1 MLHTFVGENLDEVK
15 ETVREPMKHYLNSAV
30 SLVKLASWYFP
41 TFNKLDNGF
50 DEAASKLSEEDM
62 DAILNHA
69 FERYFETSALL
80 GTPETCLEMV
90 EKLKAAGVDDVACL
104 VDFGV
109 DSEEALDHLQ
119 YLNAVKTL
127 ANVGV
132 RETEPVNGN
141 EDYSIPELI
150 KQHNVTH
157 MQCTPSMAKML
168 LLSEDSKAAFKKL
181 DFLMIGGEA
190 FPVNL
195 ANQLGEIVDGKILN
209 MYGPTETTIWSSIF
223 KLSGELDSVPIGKPI
238 ANTEIFLL
246 DENQQLVPIGVPG
259 ELCIGGEGVV
269 RGYFQRPEL
278 TDERF
283 IQHPFNNRTSNKVYR
298 TGDLA
303 CYKKDGVIEFL
314 GRLDHQVKI
323 RGYRIELGEIETA
336 LEKHS
341 LIREAVVIA
350 REDTPGDKRLV
361 AYMVSETPSNPAI
374 SDLRDYLKEKLPE
387 YMIPSTYEFM
397 VLFPLTP
404 NGKVDRLSLPAPEMD
419 RPEMEQEFIAPR
431 TQSEKNLAKLW
442 SEVLNIEE
450 ISIQDNFFDLGGHSL
465 SAVQV
470 TVKIAHSYN
479 VELSLQTFFQASTLA
494 ELATK
499 LEEKLLEQVEGD
511 QLEQLLREVEK
522 KSI

>member
-1 MLHTFVGENLDEVK
+1 
-15 ETVREPMKHYLNSAV
+15 
-30 SLVKLASWYFP
+30 
-41 TFNKLDNGF
+41 
-50 DEAASKLSEEDM
+50 
-62 DAILNHA
+62 
-69 FERYFETSALL
+69 
-80 GTPETCLEMV
+80 
-90 EKLKAAGVDDVACL
+90 
-104 VDFGV
+104 
-109 DSEEALDHLQ
+109 
-119 YLNAVKTL
+119 
-127 ANVGV
+127 
-132 RETEPVNGN
+132 
-141 EDYSIPELI
+141 
-150 KQHNVTH
+150 
-157 MQCTPSMAKML
+157 MAKML
-168 LLSEDSKAAFKKL
+168 LLNEDSKAAFKKL
-181 DFLMIGGEA
+181 DFLMIGGET

-195 ANQLGEIVDGKILN
+195 ANQLGEIVDGEILN
-209 MYGPTETTIWSSIF
+209 MYGPTETTIWSSTF
-223 KLSGELDSVPIGKPI
+223 KLNGELDSVPIGKPI
-238 ANTEIFLL
+238 ANTEFFLL

-259 ELCIGGEGVV
+259 ELYIGGEGVV
-269 RGYFQRPEL
+269 RGYFQRPGL
-278 TDERF
+278 TNDRF
-283 IQHPFNNRTSNKVYR
+283 IQHPFKNGNVDKVYK

-303 CYKKDGVIEFL
+303 CYNKDGVIEFL

-397 VLFPLTP
+397 VVFPLTP

-470 TVKIAHSYN
+470 TVKIAQAYN
-479 VELSLQTFFQASTLA
+479 VELSLQAFFQASTLA
-494 ELATK
+494 DLATK
-499 LEEKLLEQVEGD
+499 LEEKLIEQAEAD
-511 QLEQLLREVEK
+511 QLEELLREVEQ
-522 KSI
+522 KSR